1 VPGCYLDREGIAA
14 GGHKKMSERLGA
26 DLHYQHED
34 NDVGKPAHINTIALV
49 IHMRIR

>member
-1 VPGCYLDREGIAA
+1 MSWVGGYPLA
-14 GGHKKMSERLGA
+14 GFEVTIIGRFWVTAEE
-26 DLHYQHED
+26 HED